1 LAKQS
6 LVPNSSAALVE
17 QIAGHALEKKAEGII
32 SLDVNELT
40 SLTDFFLICSADT
53 EPQIKAICD
62 NIRKGTYSK
71 PWHIEGY
78 EKLHWVLIDYID
90 VVVHVFRTTER
101 EYYSLEKLWAD
112 APRREFTD

>member
-1 LAKQS
+1 MPEQS
-6 LVPNSSAALVE
+6 PASNSSAALVE
-17 QIAGHALEKKAEGII
+17 QIAEQALEKKAEGVI
-32 SLDVNELT
+32 SLDLIELT
-40 SLTDFFLICSADT
+40 SLTDYFVICSANT

-62 NIRKGTYSK
+62 NILKGTIYK

-101 EYYSLEKLWAD
+101 EYYNLEKLWAD
-112 APRREFTD
+112 APRMEFTD